1 MRRRA
6 ASLSAGRCTQTA
18 ALRLHGL
25 APVVD
30 ARTRLVVLGSF
41 PGAASL
47 AAGQYYAHP
56 RNRFWPLMSA
66 LVGED
71 LVALDYGPRLDALR
85 AHGIGLWDVHASC
98 ERAGSLDSAIR
109 AAEPNDLAR
118 LRTLAPGLRA
128 VLHNGQASARE
139 RHVTA
144 GLGLEVHVMPSTS
157 PANAAWSLA
166 RHVAHWRDVVAP
178 YLAAAGAARPDDTIA
193 G

>member
-1 MRRRA
+1 M
-6 ASLSAGRCTQTA
+6 TDPVDT
-18 ALRLHGL
+18 RLHGL

-71 LVALDYGPRLDALR
+71 LAALAYGPRLDALL
-85 AHGIGLWDVHASC
+85 AHGIGLWDVYASC
-98 ERAGSLDSAIR
+98 ERTGSLDSAIR
-109 AAEPNDLAR
+109 AAEPNDLSR

-157 PANAAWSLA
+157 PANASWSLA
-166 RHVAHWRDVVAP
+166 RHVAHWREVVAP
-178 YLAAAGAARPDDTIA
+178 CLAGPGATRADDRIA